1 MTELPHQASTGLRLP
16 TQMLLIIRF
25 CRTAT
30 HTHPCVAHSPI
41 SREVV
46 RSGRQKVS
54 LDSLDDEVPGPDTT
68 TIEHTTRWMLFMLVQ
83 YS

>member
-1 MTELPHQASTGLRLP
+1 MSGGRYRQQEHFARAIMTELPYQASTGLLPVLP
-16 TQMLLIIRF
+16 TQMLFIIRF

-30 HTHPCVAHSPI
+30 HTRPCVADSPI

-54 LDSLDDEVPGPDTT
+54 MDSLDDEVPGP
-68 TIEHTTRWMLFMLVQ
+68 
-83 YS
+83 